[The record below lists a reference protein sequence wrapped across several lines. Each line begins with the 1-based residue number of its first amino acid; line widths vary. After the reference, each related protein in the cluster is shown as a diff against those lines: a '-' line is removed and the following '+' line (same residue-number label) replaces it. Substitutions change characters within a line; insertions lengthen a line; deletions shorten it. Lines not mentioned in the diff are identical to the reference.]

1 MYDRLVSPDILD
13 LIPKGIRKIDVGKDP
28 GNHKVSQEEINN
40 ILLKEARKGNMVV
53 RLKGETRFV
62 WKRRKSW
69 NCF

>member
-40 ILLKEARKGNMVV
+40 ILLKKQGRAI
-53 RLKGETRFV
+53 
-62 WKRRKSW
+62 W
-69 NCF
+69 